1 MRDSYYYLKYYRP
14 VIIND
19 SSVHDLELVKK
30 GMTVKYISDQATDS
44 NIISRITRNFYK
56 VLDKGSMEILEK
68 SVMVPLRDIRDE
80 IKAFETNLKEYQ
92 DSIKMDSQ
100 FYL

>member
-1 MRDSYYYLKYYRP
+1 
-14 VIIND
+14 
-19 SSVHDLELVKK
+19 
-30 GMTVKYISDQATDS
+30 MTVKYISDQATES

-56 VLDKGSMEILEK
+56 VLDKGPMEILEK

-80 IKAFETNLKEYQ
+80 LKAFETNLKEYQ

-100 FYL
+100 FYLWVPSLVFSP